1 MNREGFL
8 SIFAKEKPV
17 IGMLHLKG
25 DSKEDIFDR
34 FKKELN
40 TYVECGVDGV
50 ILETYFGTYPSL
62 EKALQYIETCDISI
76 PYGVNC
82 LNVDTMGF
90 YLAEKYHAKF
100 LQLDSVVGH
109 VKPRDEETLQAY
121 FDYMRPKYKGY
132 VIGGVRFKYQP
143 LRSDR
148 PLSED
153 LSIAMTRC
161 DGICV
166 TQERTG
172 QETSI
177 EKIKEFKESI
187 GDFPL
192 IVAAGVTPENVKES
206 FKYADAAIVGSY
218 FKDTY
223 TDNGELCADHIKKLM
238 ESVDEIRRK
247 DLHD

>member
-1 MNREGFL
+1 MTREGFL
-8 SIFAKEKPV
+8 SIFKNEKPV

-25 DSKEDIFDR
+25 NSKEDIFSR
-34 FKKELN
+34 FKNELE
-40 TYVECGVDGV
+40 TYIDCGVDGV
-50 ILETYFGTYPSL
+50 IAETYFGTYSSL
-62 EKALQYIETCDISI
+62 VQALEYIEESNIPV

-82 LNVDTMGF
+82 LNIDTMGF
-90 YLAEKYHAKF
+90 YLAEKYHAGF

-121 FDYMRPKYKGY
+121 FDYMRPQYHGY
-132 VIGGVRFKYQP
+132 VLGGVRFKYQP
-143 LRSDR
+143 L
-148 PLSED
+148 LSEHSLKED
-153 LSIAMTRC
+153 LVTAKGRC

-166 TQERTG
+166 TQDRTG

-177 EKIKEFKESI
+177 SKIKEFREDL
-187 GDFPL
+187 GQFPL
-192 IVAAGVTPENVKES
+192 IVAAGVTPENISES

-223 TDNGELCADHIKKLM
+223 KDDGEICPVHIRTLM
-238 ESVDEIRRK
+238 HSAEQIRRK